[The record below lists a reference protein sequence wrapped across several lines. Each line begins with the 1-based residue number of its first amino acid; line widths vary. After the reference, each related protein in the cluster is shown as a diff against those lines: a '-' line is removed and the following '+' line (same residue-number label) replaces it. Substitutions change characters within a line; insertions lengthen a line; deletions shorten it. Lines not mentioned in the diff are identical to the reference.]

1 MIAGGRTRAPRER
14 EGARGPTAP
23 PEVCGAPQPRGR
35 IRIMEGRGDRSQLSD
50 IGSKGKEKAR
60 VCLGLPLEKLMSPP
74 SLKAL
79 LSLLY
84 SKSSLWRFQVKGPS
98 PRWEKYMAR
107 RW

>member
-1 MIAGGRTRAPRER
+1 MIAGGRTCAPRER

-23 PEVCGAPQPRGR
+23 PEVCGPPQPRGR
-35 IRIMEGRGDRSQLSD
+35 IRIMEGRGDRSQRSD

-60 VCLGLPLEKLMSPP
+60 VCLGPPLEKLMSPP